1 MNIVSCLLASTI
13 YRAYWNQ
20 LTGLE
25 HWTGLLEQPLNPK
38 LRKSNTMEPLDSRR
52 STTVQLLWS
61 TGIDPDYLGLPKI
74 VYTVYSSSEH
84 DRRLPLRDSAVL
96 IYPGLFLTLVGLC
109 DI

>member
-38 LRKSNTMEPLDSRR
+38 LRKSNTMEPLDSRHHWN
-52 STTVQLLWS
+52 QQF
-61 TGIDPDYLGLPKI
+61 
-74 VYTVYSSSEH
+74 H
-84 DRRLPLRDSAVL
+84 PL
-96 IYPGLFLTLVGLC
+96 
-109 DI
+109 